1 MSFPPPMNR
10 PPGMGMPPMP
20 PGMPPPAHFG
30 AFNPLPPDQ
39 RMRGVISPGVTSHA
53 MLPLAGS
60 PHIVTASG
68 AIRPMTLQAI
78 RPGPPM
84 VAPMGMVPGAPT
96 LLPRPAMPVMPVK
109 PVQQPQQ
116 IDKKEADKKEEKP
129 KESDG
134 EEEEGEALPSTT
146 VFVGNITDRAT
157 DVLIRQ
163 MLMKCGT
170 VLSWKRVQGATGKL
184 QGTTKSFGFCEYAE
198 PESTLRALRL
208 LHDWQLGDKK
218 LLVKVDAKTRAVLD
232 EYMGKKK
239 AAKGNSGDKDTDELD
254 EETIR
259 QDNFAMEQLEQLK
272 REHNTELNTPIP
284 DDRPSKGKKEGLLGD
299 KPKAKQ
305 KKEDKKEEA
314 IDDLEDMEVDEE
326 KRNLI
331 TKEIRSFRE
340 AHKNDEEKEKERD
353 KERKEREREREK
365 ERERR
370 EREREKERER
380 EREREREEERRRKER
395 EREREKERERESSS
409 RRERERMDREREYD
423 RERRERDREKERE
436 EEEEAY
442 ERRKL
447 ERKLREKEL
456 AYQER
461 LKAWETRERRKTR
474 EYDKENER
482 EEDRKK
488 EMIKEAKRLKEF
500 LEDYDDERDDPKYYK
515 YLYRGLGLLKQRAV
529 WSDNCVRGSA
539 LQKRLKERQKEIE
552 LDEMDRRKEKEE
564 IEEIRRRLMEEGHP
578 DPQAEVERLER
589 ETEKHKEPQ
598 LKTEP
603 PEPSPRETKPHL
615 EPTLKPAF
623 PPIQVK
629 AAPSVSS
636 QDSPMAASGGESPAG
651 IIFPSAPKPDSP
663 PDESSQDSFAPV
675 QGPEPPPA
683 NQKPKIGFG
692 LKFVAAPATSSPAQ
706 APPKRKI
713 PIGQVFSNDDE
724 DGTDDGPKK
733 RKLIPI
739 EYTEEEKMAVSH
751 VPTAMSSTEEKRKSI
766 KNLIEKIPTA
776 KDELFAYS
784 LDWSQVDQGLM
795 EKRVKPWINKKIVE
809 YIGEEEP
816 TLTEF
821 ICQKV
826 MAHSVPKSILEDV
839 AMVLDEEAEVFVVKM
854 WRLLIYETEAKKHGL
869 VK

>member
-1 MSFPPPMNR
+1 MSFGPPMNR

-30 AFNPLPPDQ
+30 FNPLPP
-39 RMRGVISPGVTSHA
+39 
-53 MLPLAGS
+53 GS

-68 AIRPMTLQAI
+68 AIRPMALQAI

-96 LLPRPAMPVMPVK
+96 LLPRPAMPVMPK

-116 IDKKEADKKEEKP
+116 IDKKEADKKDEKA

-239 AAKGNSGDKDTDELD
+239 AAKGTSGDKDSDELD
-254 EETIR
+254 EDTIR

-409 RRERERMDREREYD
+409 RRERDRLDREREYD

-515 YLYRGLGLLKQRAV
+515 
-529 WSDNCVRGSA
+529 GSA

-651 IIFPSAPKPDSP
+651 IIFPSAPKPESP

-675 QGPEPPPA
+675 QGPEPPPT

-724 DGTDDGPKK
+724 DGADDGPKK
-733 RKLIPI
+733 RKLIPL
-739 EYTEEEKMAVSH
+739 EYTEEEKLAVSH

>member
-1 MSFPPPMNR
+1 MSFGPPMNR

-30 AFNPLPPDQ
+30 FNPLP
-39 RMRGVISPGVTSHA
+39 
-53 MLPLAGS
+53 
-60 PHIVTASG
+60 
-68 AIRPMTLQAI
+68 
-78 RPGPPM
+78 PGPPM

-96 LLPRPAMPVMPVK
+96 LLPRPAMPVMPK

-116 IDKKEADKKEEKP
+116 IDKKEADKKDEKA

-239 AAKGNSGDKDTDELD
+239 AAKGTSGDKDSDELD
-254 EETIR
+254 EDTIR

-395 EREREKERERESSS
+395 EREREKERERERYFINRRERERESSS
-409 RRERERMDREREYD
+409 RRERDRLDREREYD

-515 YLYRGLGLLKQRAV
+515 
-529 WSDNCVRGSA
+529 GSA

-651 IIFPSAPKPDSP
+651 IIFPSAPKPESP

-675 QGPEPPPA
+675 QGPEPPPT

-724 DGTDDGPKK
+724 DGADDGPKK
-733 RKLIPI
+733 RKLIPL
-739 EYTEEEKMAVSH
+739 EYTEEEKLAVSH

>member
-1 MSFPPPMNR
+1 
-10 PPGMGMPPMP
+10 MP
-20 PGMPPPAHFG
+20 
-30 AFNPLPPDQ
+30 N
-39 RMRGVISPGVTSHA
+39 S
-53 MLPLAGS
+53 
-60 PHIVTASG
+60 SG
-68 AIRPMTLQAI
+68 
-78 RPGPPM
+78 
-84 VAPMGMVPGAPT
+84 
-96 LLPRPAMPVMPVK
+96 
-109 PVQQPQQ
+109 
-116 IDKKEADKKEEKP
+116 
-129 KESDG
+129 
-134 EEEEGEALPSTT
+134 
-146 VFVGNITDRAT
+146 
-157 DVLIRQ
+157 
-163 MLMKCGT
+163 
-170 VLSWKRVQGATGKL
+170 
-184 QGTTKSFGFCEYAE
+184 
-198 PESTLRALRL
+198 
-208 LHDWQLGDKK
+208 
-218 LLVKVDAKTRAVLD
+218 
-232 EYMGKKK
+232 
-239 AAKGNSGDKDTDELD
+239 
-254 EETIR
+254 
-259 QDNFAMEQLEQLK
+259 
-272 REHNTELNTPIP
+272 
-284 DDRPSKGKKEGLLGD
+284 
-299 KPKAKQ
+299 
-305 KKEDKKEEA
+305 
-314 IDDLEDMEVDEE
+314 
-326 KRNLI
+326 
-331 TKEIRSFRE
+331 
-340 AHKNDEEKEKERD
+340 
-353 KERKEREREREK
+353 
-365 ERERR
+365 
-370 EREREKERER
+370 
-380 EREREREEERRRKER
+380 
-395 EREREKERERESSS
+395 

-515 YLYRGLGLLKQRAV
+515 
-529 WSDNCVRGSA
+529 GSA

-598 LKTEP
+598 LKTEL

-636 QDSPMAASGGESPAG
+636 QDSPDCASGGESPAG

-675 QGPEPPPA
+675 QGPEPPPT

-692 LKFVAAPATSSPAQ
+692 LKFVAAPATTSSPAQ